1 MLEAVLD
8 AVPPVPGMPGRP
20 RQRPDK
26 VHADK
31 GYDYAHC
38 RESLKQ
44 RGITARIARR
54 GIESREKLGR
64 HRWVV
69 ERTHAWLAGFGKL
82 RIRFERGL
90 DTHVALLTLACA
102 VICSRFVDQFC

>member
-1 MLEAVLD
+1 
-8 AVPPVPGMPGRP
+8 
-20 RQRPDK
+20 

-38 RESLKQ
+38 RESLKR
-44 RGITARIARR
+44 RGVAARIARR
-54 GIESREKLGR
+54 GIESSEKLGR

-90 DTHVALLTLACA
+90 DTHVALLIGLRRYLIAIRRTVLLATLSSACG
-102 VICSRFVDQFC
+102 SP